1 MQRTEQKPTE
11 SEKIEAFDEIVD
23 IVIEGSNGPVRQ
35 GCGSRAGMIGY
46 DIETYLL
53 GIKAIKPG
61 KETVLAAVA
70 AAVEQVP

>member
-1 MQRTEQKPTE
+1 MQRTERKLTDA
-11 SEKIEAFDEIVD
+11 EKIEGFDKVVSITV
-23 IVIEGSNGPVRQ
+23 EGSNRPVRQ

-61 KETVLAAVA
+61 KETDQGRLEV
-70 AAVEQVP
+70 